1 MAPTRLDEAAGL
13 TVADVIHAKFS
24 ALPAS
29 ATIGDVREWF
39 AASSHRQMAF
49 LADGERYTGSIFRD
63 ELGDDLD
70 PAGPAAEIAVDGP
83 TVAPDEPASRA
94 EELAL
99 RTEARRV
106 PVVDRDGRLVGT
118 VAVTPDLQRFCGT

>member
-13 TVADVIHAKFS
+13 TVADVMHAKFS
-24 ALPAS
+24 ALSAG
-29 ATIGDVREWF
+29 ATIDEVRQWF

-49 LADGERYTGSIFRD
+49 LADGDRYVGSIPRD
-63 ELGDDLD
+63 GLHDDLD
-70 PAGPAAEIAVDGP
+70 AARPAAEIALDGP

-94 EELAL
+94 EDFAL
-99 RTEARRV
+99 QTDARRV
-106 PVVDRDGRLVGT
+106 PVVDRGGRLLGT

>member
-13 TVADVIHAKFS
+13 TVADVMHAKFS

-29 ATIGDVREWF
+29 ATIDDVREWF
-39 AASSHRQMAF
+39 TASSHRQMAF
-49 LADGERYTGSIFRD
+49 LADGERYAGSILRD

-70 PAGPAAEIAVDGP
+70 AARPAAEIALDGP
-83 TVAPDEPASRA
+83 TVAPDDPASRA

-99 RTEARRV
+99 QSEARRV
-106 PVVDRDGRLVGT
+106 PVVDRDGRLLGT